1 MAEKGYRVN
10 KLLNQQ
16 FNKRSLKSKITIISS
31 YASFYDEITRSVYNL
46 QNAKR
51 ITPNAQF
58 ETAFSVKLNCVLNL
72 EFAICILGLLQVPEA
87 FQKIVFVIPA
97 NRYLV
102 LTNNDLFFVKAVYI
116 FYVHNKTTVY
126 PHQGRVIEFFCYV
139 LQRYP

>member
-51 ITPNAQF
+51 KKANAQF

-72 EFAICILGLLQVPEA
+72 EFDICIFGFLYWFLQ
-87 FQKIVFVIPA
+87 FVF
-97 NRYLV
+97 
-102 LTNNDLFFVKAVYI
+102 
-116 FYVHNKTTVY
+116 
-126 PHQGRVIEFFCYV
+126 
-139 LQRYP
+139 